1 MLAVNKLKGKIV
13 ENNLTTDVVSNALGL
28 HKSTFYRKLQGTSS
42 FTVDEAEKLV
52 NLLGLS
58 SEEATDIFFAE
69 DVADTRKT

>member
-52 NLLGLS
+52 NLLVLS
-58 SEEATDIFFAE
+58 SVEATDIFFAE
-69 DVADTRKT
+69 HVADTRKT